1 MQTRT
6 QSAIR
11 KLDFHFENS
20 PRRIVANRNCPEINL
35 VGLSIGPLEEGND
48 YEIHYWVAA
57 ELEKSG
63 IAHFRE
69 DEKLSMNR
77 LNKIQWTERVQ
88 TVGQMSKLPDEFYPK
103 LRRLISE
110 LENEPNK
117 GSEKIVELEKTRHL
131 ARDIVNSRLRKII
144 SIASA
149 PAQTEQ
155 ILKNLTG
162 EERFLYGR
170 LYRFINEWR
179 TQILEERSVEE

>member
-1 MQTRT
+1 MQTKT
-6 QSAIR
+6 LSAIK

-179 TQILEERSVEE
+179 TQILEEGSVEE

>member
-1 MQTRT
+1 
-6 QSAIR
+6 
-11 KLDFHFENS
+11 
-20 PRRIVANRNCPEINL
+20 
-35 VGLSIGPLEEGND
+35 
-48 YEIHYWVAA
+48 
-57 ELEKSG
+57 
-63 IAHFRE
+63 
-69 DEKLSMNR
+69 
-77 LNKIQWTERVQ
+77 
-88 TVGQMSKLPDEFYPK
+88 MSKLPDEFYPK

-117 GSEKIVELEKTRHL
+117 GSERILEQEKTRHL

-155 ILKNLTG
+155 TLKNLTG

>member
-69 DEKLSMNR
+69 DEKLSMN
-77 LNKIQWTERVQ
+77 
-88 TVGQMSKLPDEFYPK
+88 
-103 LRRLISE
+103 
-110 LENEPNK
+110 NK